1 MFDSLSIS
9 YALTLTEECPNL
21 WTATVDDNN
30 DRKLVAR
37 IILVIMIKV
46 YQMLAVAYIYCCVSN
61 HIKFNSKRGSVVLAS
76 ALCGMGWGVGLPPH
90 A

>member
-1 MFDSLSIS
+1 
-9 YALTLTEECPNL
+9 
-21 WTATVDDNN
+21 
-30 DRKLVAR
+30 
-37 IILVIMIKV
+37 MIKV